1 MSTIEERTAARE
13 AELIQRLAEERA
25 ALADADVPADEQERA
40 QQAEQMRAAAVQAV
54 DSMSKDDLDKLINSR
69 RLLAGVAQNMQFD
82 EARGE
87 LGLAD
92 QFTAYAFGRHFRYV
106 ADAKRWTRYDDR
118 CGIYIDAED
127 DAAELAKCT
136 IQYAVDRARRALRLA
151 TRAGTPDEVRAANNA
166 LAQARKLQRAAT
178 IQAILKAAST
188 SPLLRVELRLF
199 DSNRDELV
207 VRNGVI
213 DLRTGQLRPHS
224 PNNYARK
231 SAGAAYDPD
240 AQCPKWEAFLL
251 EVMRGDLDAVRY
263 MQRILGYTL
272 TGHVREE
279 VMFFAYGGGANGKS
293 VMANVQQHL
302 MGDYYV
308 RVSGDFLMTQ
318 PQSSREA
325 ATPGLVSIAGARLVS
340 VNEVESTAKFSG
352 QQVKMLVSTES
363 ISARPLYG
371 KPFDFFPT
379 HKLWVRGNHKPIV
392 HETDHGF
399 WRRMHLIPFLRTF
412 SKEEQNP
419 NLQQELL
426 EELPGILRWAVDGAR
441 AWYAEGRLMPAA
453 AVAAATAEYQSDSD
467 LIERWLTESLRRVP
481 DATADAAKVYD
492 DYCKWAEEENIR
504 PMSRPALTR
513 RLADKG
519 ITAERR
525 KVNGVLTKLYVGIE
539 RPF

>member
-1 MSTIEERTAARE
+1 MSTVDERMAALESQLRAQIEENNE
-13 AELIQRLAEERA
+13 V
-25 ALADADVPADEQERA
+25 LADADVPAEETERA
-40 QQAEQMRAAAVQAV
+40 AQAEAMRAAAVQAV
-54 DSMSKDDLDKLINSR
+54 DSMSAGDLQKLLDAR
-69 RLLAGVAQNMQFD
+69 RLFSGVSQKMHFD

-92 QFTAYAFGRHFRYV
+92 QFRTFAFGQHMRYV
-106 ADAKRWTRYDDR
+106 ADDARWVRYDER
-118 CGIYIDAED
+118 RGIYIDAEPE
-127 DAAELAKCT
+127 AAELAKCV

-151 TRAGTPDEVRAANNA
+151 TRTGTPEEVRAANNA

-188 SPLLRVELRLF
+188 APLLRVELRLF
-199 DSNRDELV
+199 DANRDELV
-207 VRNGVI
+207 AHNGVI
-213 DLRTGQLRPHS
+213 DLPTGRLRPHS
-224 PNNYARK
+224 PTNYARK
-231 SAGAAYDPD
+231 SAGAAYDPE

-263 MQRILGYTL
+263 LQRILGYTL

-279 VMFFAYGGGANGKS
+279 VMFFMYGGGANGKS
-293 VMANVQQHL
+293 VLANVVQRL

-308 RVSGDFLMTQ
+308 RVSGDFLMMQ
-318 PQSSREA
+318 PQSNREA
-325 ATPGLVSIAGARLVS
+325 ATPGLARICGARIVM
-340 VNEVESTAKFSG
+340 VNEVESTAKLSG
-352 QQVKMLVSTES
+352 QQVKVLVSTET
-363 ISARPLYG
+363 ISARELYRA
-371 KPFDFFPT
+371 PFDYEPT

-392 HETDHGF
+392 QETDNGF

-412 SKEEQNP
+412 SKDEQNP
-419 NLQQELL
+419 RLQDELM

-441 AWYAEGRLMPAA
+441 AWYAEGRLMQAK
-453 AVAAATAEYQSDSD
+453 AVAAATAEYRTDSD
-467 LIERWLTESLRRVP
+467 LIDGWLTENFRRSP
-481 DATADAAKVYD
+481 DATVDAAKAYD

>member
-1 MSTIEERTAARE
+1 MSTIDERTARLE
-13 AELIQRLAEERA
+13 AQLMQRLADESA
-25 ALADADVPADEQERA
+25 VLADADVPADELERT
-40 QQAEQMRAAAVQAV
+40 QQAEQMRAAAVQAA
-54 DSMSKDDLDKLINSR
+54 DSMSNEDFNKLLANR
-69 RLLAGVAQNMQFD
+69 RLLTGVAQQMNFD

-92 QFTAYAFGRHFRYV
+92 QFATFAFGRHFRYV
-106 ADAKRWTRYDDR
+106 ADAATWVRYDELR
-118 CGIYIDAED
+118 GTYVDAEA
-127 DAAELAKCT
+127 DAAELAKFVV
-136 IQYAVDRARRALRLA
+136 QSAVDRARRALRLA
-151 TRAGTPDEVRAANNA
+151 TRTGTPEEVRAATNA
-166 LAQARKLQRAAT
+166 IAQARKLQRAAT

-188 SPLLRVELRLF
+188 APLLRVDLRMF

-263 MQRILGYTL
+263 FQRAFGYTL

-279 VMFFAYGGGANGKS
+279 VMFFGYGGGANGKS
-293 VMANVQQHL
+293 VAANVQQQV

-392 HETDHGF
+392 QETDNGF

-419 NLQQELL
+419 YLQEQLM

-441 AWYAEGRLMPAA
+441 AWYAEGRLTPAA
-453 AVAAATAEYQSDSD
+453 AVAAATAEYKTDSD
-467 LIERWLTESLRRVP
+467 LIDGWLTESWRRAP

-492 DYCKWAEEENIR
+492 DYCKWAEEENIK

-519 ITAERR
+519 IKAERR